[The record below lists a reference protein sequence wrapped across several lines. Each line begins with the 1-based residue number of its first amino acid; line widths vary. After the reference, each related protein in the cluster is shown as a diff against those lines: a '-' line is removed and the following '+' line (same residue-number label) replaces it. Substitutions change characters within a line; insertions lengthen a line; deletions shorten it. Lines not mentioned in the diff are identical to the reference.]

1 MKVILLGAANPE
13 TGRMIAAIQK
23 LEAEFTVLGF
33 LDNDP
38 QKKGV
43 DFLGFPVLGGFEML
57 EKLVQDDVYFVNL
70 ITGSTRVRYE
80 TSYHMAQAGCKFT
93 NFIHPSVDLTFA
105 TIGVGNYL
113 QEGVI
118 LQAQATIG
126 NNSSIHMGTLIAHE
140 VAIGDSV
147 FVAHG
152 CCISGCVRIGDGAF
166 VGTNAT
172 ILPRLQIGKWATV
185 GAGAV
190 VTKDVDDYTTV
201 VGNPS
206 RIVKVE
212 RGIYP
217 DGNIFARKR

>member
-1 MKVILLGAANPE
+1 
-13 TGRMIAAIQK
+13 
-23 LEAEFTVLGF
+23 
-33 LDNDP
+33 
-38 QKKGV
+38 
-43 DFLGFPVLGGFEML
+43 
-57 EKLVQDDVYFVNL
+57 
-70 ITGSTRVRYE
+70 
-80 TSYHMAQAGCKFT
+80 
-93 NFIHPSVDLTFA
+93 
-105 TIGVGNYL
+105 
-113 QEGVI
+113 
-118 LQAQATIG
+118 
-126 NNSSIHMGTLIAHE
+126 MGTLIAHE

-190 VTKDVDDYTTV
+190 VTNDVDDYTTV
-201 VGNPS
+201 AGNPS
-206 RIVKVE
+206 RILNVE

>member
-1 MKVILLGAANPE
+1 MRVILLGASNPE
-13 TGRMIAAIQK
+13 TGRMIAAIRK
-23 LEAEFTVLGF
+23 LDPEFTVLGF

-38 QKKGV
+38 RKKGI
-43 DFLGFPVLGGFEML
+43 DFLGFPVLGGFEIL
-57 EKLVQDDVYFVNL
+57 ENFVQDDVYFVNL

-93 NFIHPSVDLTFA
+93 NFIHPSIDLTPA
-105 TIGVGNYL
+105 RIGVGNYL
-113 QEGVI
+113 QEAVL
-118 LQAQATIG
+118 LQAQVTIG
-126 NNSSIHMGTLIAHE
+126 NNSSIHMGALIAHE
-140 VAIGDSV
+140 VTIGDSV
-147 FVAHG
+147 FLAHG
-152 CCISGCVRIGDGAF
+152 CCISGCARIGDGAF

>member
-13 TGRMIAAIQK
+13 TGRMIAAIRK
-23 LEAEFTVLGF
+23 VDPEFTVLGF
-33 LDNDP
+33 LDNDFR
-38 QKKGV
+38 KKGI
-43 DFLGFPVLGGFEML
+43 DFLGFPVLGGFEIL
-57 EKLVQDDVYFVNL
+57 ENLVRDDVYFVNL

-93 NFIHPSVDLTFA
+93 NFIHPSVDLTPA
-105 TIGVGNYL
+105 TMGVGNYL
-113 QEGVI
+113 QEGVL
-118 LQAQATIG
+118 LQAEVTIG
-126 NNSSIHMGTLIAHE
+126 NNSSIHMGALIAHE
-140 VAIGDSV
+140 VTIGDSV

-166 VGTNAT
+166 VGSNAT

-190 VTKDVDDYTTV
+190 VTKDVDDNSTV

-206 RIVKVE
+206 RVVNVE
-212 RGIYP
+212 RGLYP